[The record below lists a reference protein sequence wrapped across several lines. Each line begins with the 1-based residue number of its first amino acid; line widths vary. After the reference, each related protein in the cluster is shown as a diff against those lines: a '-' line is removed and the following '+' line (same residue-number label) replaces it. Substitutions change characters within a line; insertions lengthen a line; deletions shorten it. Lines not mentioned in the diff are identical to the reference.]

1 MATKKR
7 PPHRPTKYKPEYVKK
22 SDDYLK
28 SCVKSLEAYHKHLSA
43 RGINYLSDKK
53 KIEAELKKIKLKIP
67 KPKLPTVEGLAYK
80 LNVVVSTL
88 YEWDKKEPAFSKAL
102 TKITEK
108 QKEVLMEGGLSWD
121 YNPTVA
127 KLILSSN
134 HGMVERT
141 NTDHTSEGKR
151 IEGFNY
157 ITPNGDDN
165 PDN

>member
-1 MATKKR
+1 MAQKKR

-22 SDDYLK
+22 ADAYLK

-53 KIEAELKKIKLKIP
+53 KIEVELKKIKLKIP

-88 YEWDKKEPAFSKAL
+88 YEWDKKHPAFSKAL

-108 QKEVLMEGGLSWD
+108 RKELLMEGGLFWD

-134 HGMVERT
+134 HGMTERS
-141 NTDHTSEGKR
+141 DLTSAGEGLK
-151 IEGFNY
+151 ISFDDSF
-157 ITPNGDDN
+157 TPKTKGD
-165 PDN
+165 